1 MCCLYKYCDN
11 LIYMNGLII
20 VKMESNKKP
29 SKFKFVPKIPER
41 KLENKPV
48 NVVDD
53 EGKIV
58 KIEEI
63 KPIEEPT
70 EEIKWI
76 KWEDRIEDL
85 SYDGLICQIK
95 WLKENIFVDDKN
107 FFYYVKKHRSK
118 ITLLMIREAGR
129 MLKSE
134 YASKMQ
140 YFKNKYNPDIEKT
153 IDYSPFKLKEKIIRE
168 KNQIYY
174 SLFEEYK
181 RKNNSVNRLFGITR
195 VKILN
200 IDDKM
205 KYALKRIQNKEQLFS
220 YLYESEYKTITVN
233 Y

>member
-1 MCCLYKYCDN
+1 
-11 LIYMNGLII
+11 
-20 VKMESNKKP
+20 MESNNKP
-29 SKFKFVPKIPER
+29 SKFKFVPKVPER
-41 KLENKPV
+41 KLEDKPLT
-48 NVVDD
+48 VVDN

-58 KIEEI
+58 KLEEI

-70 EEIKWI
+70 EEVKWI

-85 SYDGLICQIK
+85 TYDGMVCQIK
-95 WLKENIFVDDKN
+95 WLKENIFIDDKN

-134 YASKMQ
+134 YTSKIL

-153 IDYSPFKLKEKIIRE
+153 INYSPFKLKEKVILE
-168 KNQIYY
+168 KNKTYY